1 MQSVLFFTV
10 LRTSRRRALTLCL
23 TLLTGCQYCARSP
36 LGKEPTREDF
46 QMMTTPAEVLG
57 PASPRSKKSASV
69 ALPAVYKTP
78 LSLHLSP
85 EVRLATALEQIA
97 TNLGI
102 DMQVAEP
109 LHTKVVSFSA
119 TQKPFIDIL
128 ENLCSIAKLRYRIN
142 GGLLFVEPD
151 TCFSRSYNVQF
162 LNFVRSSENRISSG
176 TDIFSHSVAGYG
188 CIPEGIPAEGAYRT
202 TGENGSNTSVSMNS
216 QNDFWKEVEIN
227 LRTLLNVEESPSS
240 PSAPHNSASSFSIH
254 RQAGMISVWGTSE
267 QHFRVKEYLDALRK
281 AVSSQIL
288 IEAKVVEVDLHDH
301 FKSGIDWGLLS
312 HEHSSQKDD
321 FFGGRNFTQCLEEKG
336 SAPISN
342 LNVTSG
348 FIQYT
353 AQFSGGLTAI
363 LKTLQHF
370 GSTRTL
376 SSPRLTVMNNQS
388 AVLKVARNHVYFKL
402 NYSKHLYTKN
412 DHEDISV
419 GSDIQTVPI
428 GLVMSVQPA
437 IDPVNKSVILFLRPT
452 ISRMV
457 NAVEDP
463 SVAIASQN
471 YSKGHDKNTS
481 IPTSKIPV
489 IEVKEIDS
497 VLRLKDNEV
506 AILGGLMETHST
518 HDRYKN
524 PLLGDV
530 PIVKEAFSSLK
541 KEDTVTE
548 VVILIRVKI
557 LDSVTPDPA
566 DRRLIHLYTND
577 PRPIV

>member
-1 MQSVLFFTV
+1 
-10 LRTSRRRALTLCL
+10 
-23 TLLTGCQYCARSP
+23 
-36 LGKEPTREDF
+36 
-46 QMMTTPAEVLG
+46 MTTPAEVLG
-57 PASPRSKKSASV
+57 PTRPDLLKPSPV
-69 ALPAVYKTP
+69 VLPPAYKTP
-78 LSLHLSP
+78 LSLHLSSD
-85 EVRLATALEQIA
+85 VCVGAVLEQIA
-97 TNLGI
+97 ANLGI
-102 DMQVAEP
+102 DIQIAES
-109 LHTKVVSFSA
+109 LRSKVLPFSA

-128 ENLCSIAKLRYRIN
+128 ENLCSLAKMRYRIS

-162 LNFVRSSENRISSG
+162 LNLVRSSENRISSG
-176 TDIFSHSVAGYG
+176 TDIFSHSVTGYG
-188 CIPEGIPAEGAYRT
+188 YSPEGVPIEGTHRT
-202 TGENGSNTSVSMNS
+202 AGENGSNTSVSMNS
-216 QNDFWKEVEIN
+216 QNDFWKEVEVN
-227 LRTLLNVEESPSS
+227 LQTLLNVEEGEAAPSS
-240 PSAPHNSASSFSIH
+240 GSSSFSMH

-288 IEAKVVEVDLHDH
+288 IEAKVVEVALHDN

-321 FFGGRNFTQCLEEKG
+321 FFGGRNFTQTLEEKEN
-336 SAPISN
+336 SPIPN

-402 NYSKHLYTKN
+402 NYSKHFYTKS

-437 IDPVNKSVILFLRPT
+437 IDPINKSVILFLRPT

-457 NAVEDP
+457 ESVEDP

-471 YSKGHDKNTS
+471 YSKNGNATV
-481 IPTSKIPV
+481 PTSKIPV

-506 AILGGLMETHST
+506 AVLGGLMETHSK

-524 PLLGDV
+524 PWLGDV
-530 PIVKEAFSSLK
+530 PVVKEAFSSLK
-541 KEDTVTE
+541 KDDSVTE

-557 LDSVTPDPA
+557 LDSVAPDPA

-577 PRPIV
+577 PRPIA